1 MSNDNSGRG
10 GGLFVA
16 GGLLFVMA
24 VVLAIGAQ
32 YYLGRGSDPASGP
45 ANPPG
50 GATAAPAVAA
60 PVTAFVGGEKMSF
73 LKDPRVVT
81 ILKDRYGITVEAAKA
96 GSLEMVQTAMPGKDV
111 LWPSTAAAVDL
122 FAAHGGTWVAKEN
135 LFSSPLVVDSFDTVA
150 AGLQTAGMVS
160 ERGGTRYLDM
170 GRLVAA
176 MEAGKTWKDLGMTST
191 TRVKV
196 FCTDPVKSSSGLM
209 FAGLLVNVLNH
220 NEPPDEAAVES
231 LLPSLKAYFARL
243 GNMDASSADLFAKF
257 LSMGAGAYP
266 LVVAYENQLV
276 EFVDANPQYR
286 DDIKAHVVV
295 LYPEPTIWSEH
306 PMLALTANGKRLLD
320 ALQED
325 AELKKL
331 GTEAHGFRSTLS
343 GVTGTF
349 AAIDA
354 TVPMPSEAVTA
365 RILGALSAP

>member
-32 YYLGRGSDPASGP
+32 YYLGRGADPAAAPTSSSV
-45 ANPPG
+45 
-50 GATAAPAVAA
+50 GATAAPAAA
-60 PVTAFVGGEKMSF
+60 PVTALVGGEKMSF

-81 ILKDRYGITVEAAKA
+81 ILKDRYGLTVEPAKA

-111 LWPSTAAAVDL
+111 LWPSTAAAVDI
-122 FAAHGGTWVAKEN
+122 FAARGGTWVAKEN

-150 AGLQTAGMVS
+150 GGLQAAGMVS
-160 ERGGTRYLDM
+160 ERGGARYLDM
-170 GRLVAA
+170 ERLVAA
-176 MEAGKTWKDLGMTST
+176 MEAGKTWKDLGLISTS
-191 TRVKV
+191 RVKV

-209 FAGLLVNVLNH
+209 FAGLLVSVLNH
-220 NEPPDEAAVES
+220 NEPPDEAAVEP
-231 LLPSLKAYFARL
+231 LLPALKAYFARL
-243 GNMDASSADLFAKF
+243 GNMDASSADLFSKF
-257 LSMGAGAYP
+257 LSMGPGAYP

-286 DDIKAHVVV
+286 DEIRAHVVV

-320 ALQED
+320 ALQQD

-365 RILGALSAP
+365 RIIGALSAP